1 MVSEKVSNIEEK
13 MITVTQNLYNLYFIW
28 PLQNTLRRLFLSLYY
43 RWGYW
48 HTGINWLKVI

>member
-13 MITVTQNLYNLYFIW
+13 MITVPQKLYKLYFIW
-28 PLQNTLRRLFLSLYY
+28 SLQNTLRRLFLSWYY

-48 HTGINWLKVI
+48 HRGVNWPKVI